1 MGHFLYP
8 LFSVHLSKNKMNKIF
23 LLLLTTISF
32 TATAQ
37 NNKLPAKL
45 ATTVTLK
52 ATTGT
57 TAQANG
63 IKCNELKITIDT
75 AIKVNPK
82 YKYLSVDFDAITGT
96 SQAELV
102 EGTNTVWIFDKS
114 GKEVMVKEKFLKK
127 ISAAMGTNVAAMLI
141 KIPYKLKTDKNNYT
155 IHYRWE
161 SKDKRK
167 NLDLLT
173 TSPL

>member
-1 MGHFLYP
+1 
-8 LFSVHLSKNKMNKIF
+8 MNKI
-23 LLLLTTISF
+23 LLLFLTTICF

-37 NNKLPAKL
+37 NNKLPVKL
-45 ATTVTLK
+45 PTTVTLK
-52 ATTGT
+52 ATAGT

-63 IKCNELKITIDT
+63 IKCNELKITVDT

-82 YKYLSVDFDAITGT
+82 YTYLSVDFDAITGT

-102 EGTNTVWIFDKS
+102 EGINTVWIFDKA
-114 GKEVMVKEKFLKK
+114 GKEVIVKEKFLKK
-127 ISAAMGTNVAAMLI
+127 INAAMGTNVAAMLI

-167 NLDLLT
+167 NLDLI
-173 TSPL
+173 TSLP

>member
-1 MGHFLYP
+1 
-8 LFSVHLSKNKMNKIF
+8 MNKII
-23 LLLLTTISF
+23 LLLLTIISF

-45 ATTVTLK
+45 PTTVTLK
-52 ATTGT
+52 ATAGT

-63 IKCNELKITIDT
+63 IKCNELKITTDT

-82 YKYLSVDFDAITGT
+82 YKYLSVDFDAILGT
-96 SQAELV
+96 SQIELV

-114 GKEVMVKEKFLKK
+114 GKEVIVKEKFLKK
-127 ISAAMGTNVAAMLI
+127 INAAMGTNVAAMLI

-161 SKDKRK
+161 SKDKKK
-167 NLDLLT
+167 NLDLI
-173 TSPL
+173 SGPL